1 MSRMIAALAGLALM
15 AGATSAAAQQ
25 SVAGNPLVERVIACK
40 KLPDEHSRVLC
51 YDQAVDAL
59 SQATSTG
66 SVVVIDKAEVRQTRR
81 SLFGFSLPKMPLFR
95 GDTTQEEEPDEIEGK
110 IASVRGLGHDKYL
123 IVLDSGARWQT
134 TEANAFGATPAP
146 GDAITI
152 KKGTLGAYF
161 IKIGKGRAVKGLRVG

>member
-1 MSRMIAALAGLALM
+1 MRVALSGAALALL
-15 AGATSAAAQQ
+15 AGAASAAPQQ
-25 SVAGNPLVERVIACK
+25 SVAGNPLVERVIECK

-59 SQATSTG
+59 SQATATG

-95 GDTTQEEEPDEIEGK
+95 GDTTQDDEPDEIEAK
-110 IASVRGLGHDKYL
+110 IASVRGLGYDKYL

-134 TEANAFGATPAP
+134 TEADSFGATPRP
-146 GDAITI
+146 GDTIRI
-152 KKGTLGAYF
+152 KKGALGAYF
-161 IKIGKGRAVKGLRVG
+161 LKVGSGRGVKGMRVG